1 MRGAFDHVLATEV
14 ATTLPAVV
22 GDRRG
27 ELSPYLQEMFAGGGS
42 FEPSWPRYFDASAR
56 LARYEQ
62 AADAWFA
69 EHPVAVC
76 PAAPE
81 VAPPLGGAWS
91 AEIDGVPTNP
101 GGKLTL
107 ATYANALGLPA
118 VCVPVMRAEGSGL
131 PVGVQLIGARGS
143 ERTLLALASELESL
157 GGWLRPSD

>member
-1 MRGAFDHVLATEV
+1 M
-14 ATTLPAVV
+14 
-22 GDRRG
+22 
-27 ELSPYLQEMFAGGGS
+27 
-42 FEPSWPRYFDASAR
+42 
-56 LARYEQ
+56 
-62 AADAWFA
+62 
-69 EHPVAVC
+69 AVC

-91 AEIDGVPTNP
+91 AEIDGVPTKP

-107 ATYANALGLPA
+107 ATYASALGLPA

-157 GGWLRPSD
+157 GGWLPPPA